1 MRNFKALWS
10 IPLVSLLVACGGGG
24 GGGGDSS
31 SDPAPVAHDP
41 APEGFYEGTSDL
53 GAKLMGVVLDNG
65 DYYVLHG
72 QDSGGT
78 YLLQGVVLGHGTA
91 QGDRFT
97 SSDAR
102 DFDFLD
108 GQIYQ
113 GSLDA
118 TFTQKQN
125 LTGTITESGGGE
137 NVGFSLAYD
146 ASYEQSPDLTADAGS
161 YQGTA
166 LSPEGQG
173 NAEVDVDTQGH
184 FSGLDEFGCQFDG
197 TMTPRDSGDVYDL
210 SVSFQGSVCAYPG
223 QTMQGIVVAEDGE
236 LIAVAPNAARTGGV
250 FFIGQKALP

>member
-1 MRNFKALWS
+1 MKNLKVLWGV
-10 IPLVSLLVACGGGG
+10 PLVSLLAACGGGG
-24 GGGGDSS
+24 GG
-31 SDPAPVAHDP
+31 SDPAPEAHDP

-53 GAKLMGVVLDNG
+53 GARLMGVVLDNG

-72 QDSGGT
+72 EDSGGL

-108 GQIYQ
+108 GEVYQ

-118 TFTQKQN
+118 TFTRKQN
-125 LTGTITESGGGE
+125 LTGRIVENGSGAD
-137 NVGFSLAYD
+137 VGFSLAYD
-146 ASYEQSPDLTADAGS
+146 ASYEQSPDLAADAGS

-166 LSPEGQG
+166 LSPEGQS
-173 NAEVDVDTQGH
+173 NAEVDIDTQGH
-184 FSGLDEFGCQFDG
+184 FSGVDEFGCQFNG
-197 TMTPRDSGDVYDL
+197 AMAPRESGDVYNL
-210 SVSFQGSVCAYPG
+210 SVSFQNSACAYEG
-223 QTMQGIVVAEDGE
+223 QTMQGIVVVEDDE
-236 LIAVAPNAARTGGV
+236 LIAVAPNAARTGGI